1 MTDRPTFEGFK
12 SKALKNP
19 DVKAAYDE
27 AAPAYAMKRDMI
39 AMRTAAGKTQAQM
52 AELLGTQKSNI
63 SRLESVNSEVSPR
76 LATVEE
82 YARVLGYRMKIEFEP
97 AASKQ

>member
-27 AAPAYAMKRDMI
+27 AAPAYAMKREM
-39 AMRTAAGKTQAQM
+39 
-52 AELLGTQKSNI
+52 LLFW
-63 SRLESVNSEVSPR
+63 VPR
-76 LATVEE
+76 SSAICSW
-82 YARVLGYRMKIEFEP
+82 VLP
-97 AASKQ
+97 AAVRMAIMSCFMA